1 MLHQIQLVLA
11 SGPWVIYHSWLSQR
25 NRVCTNSMFFFA
37 TGKKKSGASTEVFRL
52 NRWPIIWSKPWKA
65 KPEGTPKAKPLMLFH
80 VCVLSFCRSLNW
92 KTTSSMPFFL
102 LFPLCG
108 AGSFKKSTG
117 DSVDVLRNSF
127 IFQFPRKFGTICS
140 QASQY
145 IRKRSTLG
153 SQYIGNRKM
162 RDLFHS
168 VFHCKIAFHGFYLV
182 SNQHL
187 QEAPPSD
194 LSRKSPNLTTPKIQT

>member
-1 MLHQIQLVLA
+1 MTHYLIKTLESEAGRNTKSEASNAIPCLCAFILPIAQLKD
-11 SGPWVIYHSWLSQR
+11 
-25 NRVCTNSMFFFA
+25 NFFDA
-37 TGKKKSGASTEVFRL
+37 
-52 NRWPIIWSKPWKA
+52 
-65 KPEGTPKAKPLMLFH
+65 
-80 VCVLSFCRSLNW
+80 
-92 KTTSSMPFFL
+92 FFL